1 MKKISIFGIS
11 AAALVFAGCAATT
24 ATAQSGAKA
33 GAVQSISASDK
44 QEGAKAHPQLMQ
56 EFGGAYTAGNQ
67 DDYVTRIGQNIAVQS
82 GLSNARSDFTVT
94 LLNSPVN
101 NAFAIPGGYVY
112 VTRQLMGLMNDEAE
126 LAGVLGHEVG
136 HVAARHSKARQ
147 KAATQNSI
155 IGVLGTI
162 LGGVIGGDGGGLGG
176 LIGQGLQNYSMQFA
190 QMATLKF
197 SRTQELQADD
207 LGINYLRS
215 AGYDT
220 DALSSM
226 LASLA
231 NQTNLEARVAG
242 QDARSLPEWAS
253 THPDPASRVTRA
265 LSQARKVGGTEG
277 IRNRDQFLNA
287 LDGVMYDDDP
297 RQGVVEG
304 RTFRHPDLKLG
315 FTIPTGFAMSNGT
328 QAISIGG
335 NSGQAIFTMAQ
346 YNGDMQNYVDT
357 AMRSVLG
364 QTQAQFGELQRT
376 TVNGIPAYYR
386 LARVSTQQGQVDLT
400 VFAYEFARDRAYHF
414 ITKAQA
420 GRSSVFNP
428 MFQSVRRL
436 SDSEAAAIKPRKID
450 VVTVGAGDTVSSLSA
465 RMAYPDYKQ
474 ERFLVLNGFKAGQA
488 LARGQRVKIV
498 RY

>member
-1 MKKISIFGIS
+1 MKRIKTSGI
-11 AAALVFAGCAATT
+11 AAIALVFASCAATT
-24 ATAQSGAKA
+24 AAAQS
-33 GAVQSISASDK
+33 GAVQSISAKDK
-44 QEGAKAHPQLMQ
+44 QEGAKAHPELMQ

-101 NAFAIPGGYVY
+101 NAFAIPGGYIY

-136 HVAARHSKARQ
+136 HVAARHSRARQ
-147 KAATQNSI
+147 KAATQNTI

-176 LIGQGLQNYSMQFA
+176 LLGQGLQNYSMQFA

-207 LGINYLRS
+207 LGITYLRR

-265 LSQARKVGGTEG
+265 LAQARKVGGTEG

-304 RTFRHPDLKLG
+304 RTFRHPDLKLA
-315 FTIPTGFAMSNGT
+315 FSVPTGFGMSNGT
-328 QAISIGG
+328 QAVLING
-335 NSGQAIFTMAQ
+335 NSGQAIFTTGQ
-346 YNGDMQNYVDT
+346 YNGDMSAYID
-357 AMRSVLG
+357 AALKSVLG
-364 QTQAQFGELQRT
+364 NNQAQVGDLQRT
-376 TVNGIPAYYR
+376 TVNGLPAYYR
-386 LARVSTQQGQVDLT
+386 IARVATQNGQVDLT
-400 VFAYEFARDRAYHF
+400 VFAYEFSRNQAFHF
-414 ITKAQA
+414 MTKTQA
-420 GRSSVFNP
+420 GQSSLFNP

-436 SDSEAAAIKPRKID
+436 SDSEAAGIRPRKVD
-450 VVTVGAGDTVSSLSA
+450 VVTVGAGDTVASLSA

-474 ERFLVLNGFKAGQA
+474 DRFLVLNGLKSGQS
-488 LARGQRVKIV
+488 LTRGQRVKIIT
-498 RY
+498 Y